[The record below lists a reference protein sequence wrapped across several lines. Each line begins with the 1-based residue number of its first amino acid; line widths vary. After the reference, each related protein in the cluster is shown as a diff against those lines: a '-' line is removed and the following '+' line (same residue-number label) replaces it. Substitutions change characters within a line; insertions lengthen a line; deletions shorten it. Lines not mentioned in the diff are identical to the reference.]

1 MSGVG
6 DGIEVRFNALILW
19 ERLSLHDIIQSLII
33 PVFSL
38 ALSDSVFVLFIFVL
52 NLSGKF
58 SLYIYIYFIIALL
71 LNAFEN
77 SP

>member
-52 NLSGKF
+52 IF
-58 SLYIYIYFIIALL
+58 QESLVYIYIYFIIALL